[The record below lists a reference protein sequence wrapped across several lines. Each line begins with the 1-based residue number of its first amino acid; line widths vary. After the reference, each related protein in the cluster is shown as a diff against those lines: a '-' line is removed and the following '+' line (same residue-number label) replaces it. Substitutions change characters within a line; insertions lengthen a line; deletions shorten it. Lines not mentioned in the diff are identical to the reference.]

1 MPSICFY
8 FQVHQPYRLNEYGF
22 FDIGE
27 HQNYFNTSLNVEIL
41 NQVAEKCYL
50 PANETFFQLI
60 KKYDGDFKIALSL
73 SGVLLEQLEAWRPD
87 VLYSFR
93 KLVDTGCV
101 EILAETYYHSLAS
114 VYSPEEFIYQVEK
127 HERAVLKLLGVQP
140 KVFRNTELIYNN
152 ALAKA
157 LQEMGYKGVLAEG
170 VPKLMSTDSPNFVL
184 HPFEQYDFSV
194 LLKNYQLS
202 DDIAFRF
209 SKMDWEEYPLTADKF
224 ADWLHRLAGNSETIN
239 LFMDYETFGEHQWEE
254 TGIFNFLNFLP
265 EKVLSHPDYSFK
277 TPSEIIDTYPLRG
290 EYHVPHISS
299 WADTERDL
307 SAWAGNSIQK
317 EALRRYFDLGEVV
330 KDTGDLFLVE
340 AWRKLSTSDHFYYMS
355 TKTSSDGEVHAY
367 FSPYK
372 SPIEAYNYFIAA
384 LTDLECRIERTKLIL
399 PSEGVV
405 FNE

>member
-1 MPSICFY
+1 MSSICFY
-8 FQVHQPYRLNEYGF
+8 FQVHQPYRLHDYGF
-22 FDIGE
+22 FDIG
-27 HQNYFNTSLNVEIL
+27 QNQDYFNTPLNVDVL
-41 NQVAEKCYL
+41 NQVSEKCYL
-50 PANETFFQLI
+50 PANETFYQLI
-60 KKYDGDFKIALSL
+60 KKYNGDFKIALSL

-114 VYSPEEFIYQVEK
+114 VYSQSEFLYQVEK
-127 HERAVLKLLGVQP
+127 HERTVLRLLDVQP

-152 ALAKA
+152 DLAKV

-170 VPKLMSTDSPNFVL
+170 VSELMTTDSPNFVL

-209 SKMDWEEYPLTADKF
+209 SKMDWDQYPLTADKF
-224 ADWLHRLAGNSETIN
+224 AAWLHRLAGHSETIN

-265 EKVLSHPDYSFK
+265 EKVLSHSDFQFK
-277 TPSEIIDTYPLRG
+277 TPSEIIDIYPLRG
-290 EYHVPHISS
+290 EYHVPQISS

-307 SAWAGNSIQK
+307 SAWAGNAMQK
-317 EALRRYFDLGEVV
+317 EALRRYFDLEQAV
-330 KDTGDLFLVE
+330 KDSGDLFLVE
-340 AWRKLSTSDHFYYMS
+340 AWRKLSISDHFYYMS
-355 TKTSSDGEVHAY
+355 TKSSSDGEVHAY

-372 SPIEAYNYFIAA
+372 SPIEAYNYFIAT
-384 LTDLECRIERTKLIL
+384 LTDLEYRVANITERTKDLL
-399 PSEGVV
+399 
-405 FNE
+405 FTD